1 VRRAI
6 PHSIPSSPLRPR
18 SRTPPLRPRCRLP
31 SSPLPFLLRRR
42 RPPGRPPC
50 SFLFEDGA
58 PLSCSTRCL
67 FSLPSSSARCNQSR
81 RRFLPAPVPAANDG
95 RLRRGP
101 RASARCAC
109 PHRSPPPRRRSSSS
123 SCLRRPHPRPP
134 LRGRRL
140 RPPPITANGG
150 TSSESTSTSQVA
162 SSASASAAP
171 ATRGA
176 RAFWGLAVGLVK
188 RRFRH
193 VLDIVGSS
201 VDCNRSTTAGNLLP
215 HLQKARYEL
224 SL

>member
-1 VRRAI
+1 MRRKGKKKKEKI
-6 PHSIPSSPLRPR
+6 PRP
-18 SRTPPLRPRCRLP
+18 
-31 SSPLPFLLRRR
+31 
-42 RPPGRPPC
+42 
-50 SFLFEDGA
+50 GA
-58 PLSCSTRCL
+58 HQAAVGHGETDWASVGLGQADWR
-67 FSLPSSSARCNQSR
+67 SR
-81 RRFLPAPVPAANDG
+81 RRFLPVPVPAAKDG

-101 RASARCAC
+101 PASARCPC
-109 PHRSPPPRRRSSSS
+109 PRRSPPPRPRSSSS

-176 RAFWGLAVGLVK
+176 RAFWGLAAGLVK

-201 VDCNRSTTAGNLLP
+201 VDCNRSTTAGYLLP
-215 HLQKARYEL
+215 HLQKARSRMAFDFVAVNEAWEEPVH
-224 SL
+224 

>member
-1 VRRAI
+1 MPFLPYLIKNGGSTGTCVHTSVRRAI
-6 PHSIPSSPLRPR
+6 PHSIPSSPLRPQ

-67 FSLPSSSARCNQSR
+67 CSLPSSSARCNQSR

-109 PHRSPPPRRRSSSS
+109 PRRSPPPRRRSSS
-123 SCLRRPHPRPP
+123 R
-134 LRGRRL
+134 
-140 RPPPITANGG
+140 TAP
-150 TSSESTSTSQVA
+150 TP
-162 SSASASAAP
+162 AADH
-171 ATRGA
+171 G
-176 RAFWGLAVGLVK
+176 
-188 RRFRH
+188 
-193 VLDIVGSS
+193 
-201 VDCNRSTTAGNLLP
+201 
-215 HLQKARYEL
+215 
-224 SL
+224 